1 LNAAGADI
9 PNAYEHQETIG
20 GNESDDEIDEQDTLV
35 SPFIFSVVLFFI
47 KFCKNNIILFSSNFF
62 FCNFVYMR
70 ISHSA
75 SGQC

>member
-35 SPFIFSVVLFFI
+35 SPFIFL
-47 KFCKNNIILFSSNFF
+47 
-62 FCNFVYMR
+62 
-70 ISHSA
+70 
-75 SGQC
+75 